1 MIIKNRDGEKGEM
14 TMKSYIG
21 RCIYAPG
28 EHRGGGWIIQT
39 YNFTGNAWGDES
51 CPHYHSR
58 AAARAA
64 LAEQREYDDYE
75 GDGGG
80 EDDGPIHTEHT
91 PSYSAAMR
99 DAGRGGLLR

>member
-1 MIIKNRDGEKGEM
+1 M

-39 YNFTGNAWGDES
+39 YHFTGNPWGDES

-64 LAEQREYDDYE
+64 LAEGRAEDALYAAD
-75 GDGGG
+75 GD
-80 EDDGPIHTEHT
+80 DDGAIVTEHT
-91 PSYSAAMR
+91 PSYRAAMR